1 MRNPFLQP
9 VCAPTARRLSL
20 VGHFDPA
27 RRQNQHPKI
36 PVAERRI
43 GKTAPGRLKST
54 RDCSG
59 FLLLPAQPLR
69 QTGCRKGQ
77 IFSLHA
83 PGIPGKEKNRQIL
96 SLFRQSG
103 SGTGTMSGGTGDR
116 RPAHWPRTCGCGFP
130 RAASPGS
137 PHFAFLSFR
146 PLSASSSSMMAPAM
160 SADSA
165 PPAAAIFCLR
175 RSISSLT
182 VPAGYRSRRS
192 LSAFS
197 QPSSS

>member
-1 MRNPFLQP
+1 MKLQLGWILVFIPRPF
-9 VCAPTARRLSL
+9 C
-20 VGHFDPA
+20 PA
-27 RRQNQHPKI
+27 RITVKPTGGEGERQAGATPIFPK
-36 PVAERRI
+36 
-43 GKTAPGRLKST
+43 KTEEPKF
-54 RDCSG
+54 
-59 FLLLPAQPLR
+59 FLFTLPAYLAKKKTDR
-69 QTGCRKGQ
+69 SSH
-77 IFSLHA
+77 F
-83 PGIPGKEKNRQIL
+83 
-96 SLFRQSG
+96 FRQSG
-103 SGTGTMSGGTGDR
+103 SGTGTMPGGTGDR

-182 VPAGYRSRRS
+182 VPSGYRSRRS
-192 LSAFS
+192 PSAFS

>member
-9 VCAPTARRLSL
+9 VCAPTARRLS
-20 VGHFDPA
+20 VVCHFDPA

-59 FLLLPAQPLR
+59 FLLLPAQTLR

-77 IFSLHA
+77 IFLFTLLA
-83 PGIPGKEKNRQIL
+83 YLAKKKRQFL

-103 SGTGTMSGGTGDR
+103 SGTGTMPGGTGDR

-137 PHFAFLSFR
+137 PHFAFLSFC

-182 VPAGYRSRRS
+182 VPSGYRSRRS
-192 LSAFS
+192 PSAFS

>member
-9 VCAPTARRLSL
+9 VCAPTARRLSV

-27 RRQNQHPKI
+27 RRQNQHLKI

-43 GKTAPGRLKST
+43 GKTALGRLKST

-59 FLLLPAQPLR
+59 FLLLPAQPRVR
-69 QTGCRKGQ
+69 Q
-77 IFSLHA
+77 A
-83 PGIPGKEKNRQIL
+83 VGKDKFFLFTLPAYLAKKKTDR
-96 SLFRQSG
+96 SSHFFRQSG
-103 SGTGTMSGGTGDR
+103 SGTGTMPGGTGDR

-182 VPAGYRSRRS
+182 VPSGYRSRRS
-192 LSAFS
+192 PSAFS